1 MYYSNDNPCP
11 MVKDTIRAAVLRH
24 YLQDCIH
31 QIDWKALESKETDLA
46 IQTLQEILTAMQ
58 NNQTSDRETLDEI
71 NEIFVRRLGQH
82 TIKGLRQAAN
92 PSASKTE

>member
-1 MYYSNDNPCP
+1 
-11 MVKDTIRAAVLRH
+11 
-24 YLQDCIH
+24 
-31 QIDWKALESKETDLA
+31 
-46 IQTLQEILTAMQ
+46 MQ